1 MADCR
6 FCAAP
11 LRLTFADLATSPLAN
26 SFLNEEQLRQGETF
40 YPLHAF
46 VCEQCF
52 LVQLEEFETPAGIFS
67 DYVYFSSVSTSW
79 VEHAR
84 AYVEVAIPRFG
95 LGPDSSWRGD
105 ASRMMACASASGSP
119 VSHAPI
125 IPTTTRIA
133 SFIGPSG
140 CGPAARPS

>member
-1 MADCR
+1 VADCR

-26 SFLNEEQLRQGETF
+26 SFLNDEQLRQGELF
-40 YPLHAF
+40 FPLHAY

-52 LVQLEEFETPAGIFS
+52 LVQLEEFETPEGIFS

-84 AYVEVAIPRFG
+84 AYVEAAIPRFG
-95 LGPDSSWRGD
+95 LGPESS
-105 ASRMMACASASGSP
+105 
-119 VSHAPI
+119 VVE
-125 IPTTTRIA
+125 IA
-133 SFIGPSG
+133 SNDGYLLQWFVQAGVPALGIE
-140 CGPAARPS
+140 PAANVAAVTEEHGIPSVV